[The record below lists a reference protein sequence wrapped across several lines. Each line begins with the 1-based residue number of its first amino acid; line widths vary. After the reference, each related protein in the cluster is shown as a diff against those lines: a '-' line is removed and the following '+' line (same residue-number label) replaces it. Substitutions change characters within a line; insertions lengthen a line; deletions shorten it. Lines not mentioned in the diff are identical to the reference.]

1 MKTPIAIIFF
11 LLTTLTTLAQIT
23 VGGVSPAAIQGNY
36 AFSVQEN
43 SGAWP
48 GQTDDATWGVVNAI
62 DFNIPG
68 THIFDTLKLVEDG
81 TPGVNSEGNPISQQG
96 CNPLT
101 NDLTGKIAVIYYNSC
116 SFVTS
121 LLNAQNAGAVAAIVI
136 GNSNSLI
143 EMPGD
148 AVDGINVTIPAV
160 YISRVDGHLLVTE
173 MNNGPVTMFIG
184 NKMNAFNNDLG
195 SVKGEFLIA
204 PYSANLFDLF
214 NGFELGIAVHNFGV
228 NDQTNATVN
237 ATIEDL
243 NGIIYDETI
252 SFSILA
258 GETLSL
264 FPGNTLEFPAY
275 DPPASNGFD
284 GDYVLRYTISMD
296 STDDFPLDN
305 VFEADFNVNDYYF
318 SKARIASYDP
328 ISTNYPANATT
339 EYQSCIMVQESVN
352 FGIPLDGMTI
362 VPYTDTSRFFLVGT
376 EILVNVYQWEDNW
389 TDLND
394 PNYTFDPTLNDAF
407 QDLALVT
414 YGIHYPV
421 SDNEVG
427 QPAFVHFAE
436 CVLLQNDV
444 RYLFCAQTYDPNI
457 SFGYDNGL
465 DYSANYTHF
474 AQPVSTVNVDGQ
486 WYVEG
491 WNRPSA
497 PSIALH
503 IDYCELEERNQ
514 LQGNVFPNP
523 ANDLVTVSVNATGE
537 ASVRIIDVSGKVV
550 YNAPVTLDNGR
561 TTVNVASFQTG
572 MYQIWITT
580 EDSRSAQ
587 FNVIKK

>member
-1 MKTPIAIIFF
+1 MKTLTASLLF
-11 LLTTLTTLAQIT
+11 LLTTLTTVAQIT
-23 VGGVSPAAIQGNY
+23 VRGISPAAIQGNY
-36 AFSVQEN
+36 AFAVQEN

-48 GQTDDATWGVVNAI
+48 GQIDDGTWGVVNSI

-68 THIFDTLKLVEDG
+68 THIFDTLMLVEDG
-81 TPGVNSEGNPISQQG
+81 TLGVNSEGNPISQQG

-101 NDLTGKIAVIYYNSC
+101 NELSGKIAVIYYNSC

-184 NKMNAFNNDLG
+184 NKINAFNNDIG

-214 NGFELGIAVHNFGV
+214 HGFELGITVHNFGV
-228 NDQTNATVN
+228 NDQANATVN

-243 NGIIYDETI
+243 NGIIYDETLT
-252 SFSILA
+252 FSILA

-284 GDYVLRYTISMD
+284 GDYILRYTISMD

-305 VFEADFNVNDYYF
+305 VFEAEFNVNDYYF
-318 SKARIASYDP
+318 SKARIASYEP
-328 ISTNYPANATT
+328 ISTNYPAIATT
-339 EYQSCIMVQESVN
+339 DYQPCIMVQESVDYSKY
-352 FGIPLDGMTI
+352 LDGMTI
-362 VPYTDTSRFFLVGT
+362 VPHTDTSLYNFVGT
-376 EILVNVYQWEDNW
+376 EIFVNVYQWNDNW
-389 TDLND
+389 TDIND
-394 PNYTFDPTLNDAF
+394 PNYTFDPTVNDAF
-407 QDLALVT
+407 QELWLVT
-414 YGIHYPV
+414 YGTHYPT
-421 SDNEVG
+421 SDNDVD

-436 CVLLQNDV
+436 CMVLQTDV
-444 RYLFCAQTYDPNI
+444 RYLFCAQTYEPNI

-465 DYSANYTHF
+465 DYSANYSHF
-474 AQPVSTVNVDGQ
+474 AQPVSPVQIDGQ
-486 WYVEG
+486 WYVDG

-497 PSIALH
+497 PSFALH
-503 IDYCELEERNQ
+503 QDYCDLEERNQ

-523 ANDLVTVSVNATGE
+523 ANDIVTVSLNATG
-537 ASVRIIDVSGKVV
+537 AATVSIVNVAGKVV
-550 YNAPVTLDNGR
+550 YNALTTLENGQAKL
-561 TTVNVASFQTG
+561 NISSFETG
-572 MYQIWITT
+572 MYQICVST
-580 EDSRSAQ
+580 ESGGSAQ
-587 FNVIKK
+587 FKVVKK